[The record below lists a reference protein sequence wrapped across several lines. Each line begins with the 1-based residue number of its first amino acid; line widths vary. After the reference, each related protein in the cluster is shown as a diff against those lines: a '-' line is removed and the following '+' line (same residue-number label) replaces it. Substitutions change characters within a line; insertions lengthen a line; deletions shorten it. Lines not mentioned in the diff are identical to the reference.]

1 MSVTFSNET
10 TQIPIS
16 FFSFATMKQPTHLI
30 AFQQPISGVNLPE
43 KFTFPFFYEP
53 HELSKIAAAEL
64 QEYLASQTDWEH
76 NFGLQV
82 GQKGLV
88 IGKMFGVLVVQN
100 QEGTI
105 GYLAAFS
112 GKLAD
117 SNEHRHFVP
126 PVFDMLQ
133 QDGFFKQEEKI
144 LNDYNRKIE
153 ALENNPEFIQCQS
166 ELASTLLLA
175 EKDKTEKKELSKQN
189 KIRRDAL
196 REKAER
202 ELDFEA
208 YKTLQKKLSKESQ
221 LESIQLKQMNHFWN
235 QEMAKAQQKVADF
248 QSKIN
253 QLKEERKTKS
263 AALQQKLFQQYSFLN
278 QFGESKSLGAIFE
291 DNPPASAGECAAPK
305 LLQYAF
311 AYQLQPIVM
320 AEFWWGQSPKSEI
333 RKHGHF
339 YPACTGKCKP
349 ILAHMLEG
357 IAMDENPLIQNPA
370 EGKELT
376 FLYDDDYLS
385 VVHKPAEFLS
395 VPGKSIQDSV
405 YSRYKEKF
413 PEATG
418 PLIVHRLDMSTSGI
432 LVLAKS
438 TEVYLNLQAQFMKRT
453 VQKRYV
459 ALLSGIIEQDSGE
472 INLPLQ
478 VDLDN
483 RPNQLVCYQ
492 HGKPAKTQWNVIE
505 RRANTTLVHF
515 HPITG
520 RTHQL
525 RVHAAHPEGLNT
537 PIVGD
542 DLYGTKADRLYLH
555 AELIRFWH
563 PVLAREMEVVDGV
576 GF

>member
-1 MSVTFSNET
+1 
-10 TQIPIS
+10 
-16 FFSFATMKQPTHLI
+16 MKHPAHLI
-30 AFQQPISGVNLPE
+30 AFQKPISGINLPE

-53 HELSKIAAAEL
+53 HELTRIAASEL
-64 QEYLASQTDWEH
+64 QDYLASQTDWEH
-76 NFGLQV
+76 NFGLQE

-100 QEGTI
+100 QAGTI

-117 SNEHRHFVP
+117 SNEHHHFVP

-153 ALENNPEFIQCQS
+153 ALENNPEFIRCQS

-175 EKDKTEKKELSKQN
+175 EKDKAEKKELSKQN

-202 ELDFEA
+202 ELDFES
-208 YKTLQKKLSKESQ
+208 YKTLQKSLSKESQ

-235 QEMAKAQQKVADF
+235 QEIAKAQQKVADF

-253 QLKEERKTKS
+253 QLKEERKAKS

-278 QFGESKSLGAIFE
+278 QYGDSKSLGAIFE

-311 AYQLQPIVM
+311 AHKLQPIAM

-357 IAMDENPLIQNPA
+357 IAMDENPLIHNPA
-370 EGKELT
+370 EGKELI

-395 VPGKSIQDSV
+395 VPGKAIQDSV
-405 YSRYKEKF
+405 HSRYKEKF

-432 LVLAKS
+432 LVLAKT

-459 ALLSGIIEQDSGE
+459 ALLSGVIEQDSGE
-472 INLPLQ
+472 INLPLR

-492 HGKPAKTQWNVIE
+492 HGKPAKTKWNVIE
-505 RRANTTLVHF
+505 RRENTTLVHF
-515 HPITG
+515 YPITG

-563 PVLAREMEVVDGV
+563 PVFGKEIEVVDGV

>member
-1 MSVTFSNET
+1 M
-10 TQIPIS
+10 TQPFHFIS
-16 FFSFATMKQPTHLI
+16 FLHDISAI
-30 AFQQPISGVNLPE
+30 ALPE
-43 KFTFPFFYEP
+43 KFTFPFYYEP
-53 HELSKIAAAEL
+53 HELSKIASAEL
-64 QEYLASQTDWEH
+64 QDYLNTQTDWEH
-76 NFGLQV
+76 NFGLIE

-100 QEGTI
+100 QAGEI

-117 SNEHRHFVP
+117 SNEHQHFVP
-126 PVFDMLQ
+126 PVFDMLK

-144 LNDYNRKIE
+144 LNQYNRKIE
-153 ALENNPEFIQCQS
+153 ALENDADFILLQN
-166 ELASTLLLA
+166 ELTSTLLNA
-175 EKDKTEKKELSKQN
+175 EKDKIEKKELSKQN
-189 KIRRDAL
+189 KIIRDEI
-196 REKAER
+196 RIKAEK
-202 ELDFEA
+202 ELDFES
-208 YKTLQKKLSKESQ
+208 YKSIQKKLSKESQ
-221 LESIQLKQMNHFWN
+221 LESIQLKQMNHFWK
-235 QEMAKAQQKVADF
+235 EEIAKAEQKVNDF
-248 QSKIN
+248 QAEIN
-253 QLKEERKTKS
+253 QLKEERKAKS

-278 QFGESKSLGAIFE
+278 QNGESKSLGTIFE

-311 AYQLQPIVM
+311 AHQLKPISL

-349 ILAHMLEG
+349 ILAHMLDG
-357 IAMDENPLIQNPA
+357 MVLDDNPLLLNPA
-370 EGKELT
+370 EDKELT

-405 YSRYKEKF
+405 YSRFKEKF

-432 LVLAKS
+432 LLLAKS
-438 TEVYLNLQAQFMKRT
+438 TEIYLNLQAQFMKRT

-459 ALLSGIIEQDSGE
+459 ALLSRTIEQDSGE
-472 INLPLQ
+472 INLPLR

-492 HGKPAKTQWNVIE
+492 HGKPAKTQWQVIE
-505 RRANTTLVHF
+505 RREHTTLVHF
-515 HPITG
+515 YPITG

-525 RVHAAHPEGLNT
+525 RVHAAHPEGLNS

-555 AELIRFWH
+555 AERLRFWH
-563 PVLAREMEVVDGV
+563 PVLRKEMEVVDEV
-576 GF
+576 RF

>member
-1 MSVTFSNET
+1 
-10 TQIPIS
+10 
-16 FFSFATMKQPTHLI
+16 MKHPAHLI
-30 AFQQPISGVNLPE
+30 AFQKPISGVNLPE

-53 HELSKIAAAEL
+53 HELSKIAASEL
-64 QEYLASQTDWEH
+64 QDYLSSQTDWEH
-76 NFGLQV
+76 NFGLQE

-100 QEGTI
+100 QAGTI

-117 SNEHRHFVP
+117 SNEHHHFVP

-175 EKDKTEKKELSKQN
+175 EKDKAEKKELSKQN

-196 REKAER
+196 REKAEH
-202 ELDFEA
+202 ELDFES
-208 YKTLQKKLSKESQ
+208 YKTLQKSLSKESQ

-235 QEMAKAQQKVADF
+235 QEIAKAQQKVAAF

-253 QLKEERKTKS
+253 QLKEERKAKS
-263 AALQQKLFQQYSFLN
+263 AALQQKLFEQYSFLN
-278 QFGESKSLGAIFE
+278 QYGVSKSLGAIFE

-311 AYQLQPIVM
+311 AHQLQPIAM

-432 LVLAKS
+432 LVLAKT

-459 ALLSGIIEQDSGE
+459 AVLSGVIEQDSGE
-472 INLPLQ
+472 INLPLR

-505 RRANTTLVHF
+505 RRENTTLVHF

-563 PVLAREMEVVDGV
+563 PVLGKEIEVVDGV

>member
-1 MSVTFSNET
+1 
-10 TQIPIS
+10 
-16 FFSFATMKQPTHLI
+16 MKTHSPFI
-30 AFQQPISGVNLPE
+30 AFKQNISGIHLPE
-43 KFTFPFFYEP
+43 KFTFPFYYEP
-53 HELSKIAAAEL
+53 HELSRIASQEL
-64 QEYLASQTDWEH
+64 QQYLETQTDWEH
-76 NFGLQV
+76 NFGLQE
-82 GQKGLV
+82 GQHGLV

-100 QEGTI
+100 QAGEI

-117 SNEHRHFVP
+117 SNEHHYFVP
-126 PVFDMLQ
+126 PVFDMLKQ
-133 QDGFFKQEEKI
+133 EGFFKQEEKI
-144 LNDYNRKIE
+144 LNEFNRKIE
-153 ALENNPEFIQCQS
+153 RLENDTDFILCQN
-166 ELASTLLLA
+166 ELASTFLNA
-175 EKDKTEKKELSKQN
+175 EKDKTEKKEHSKQN
-189 KIRRDAL
+189 KIIRDSL
-196 REKAER
+196 REKAEH
-202 ELDFEA
+202 ELDFES
-208 YKTLQKKLSKESQ
+208 YKTLQKRLSKESQ
-221 LESIQLKQMNHFWN
+221 LESIQLKQMNHFWK
-235 QEMAKAQQKVADF
+235 EEITKAKQKVDAF

-253 QLKEERKTKS
+253 QLKEERKAKS

-278 QFGESKSLGAIFE
+278 QNGETKSLGAIFE

-311 AYQLQPIVM
+311 AHQLKPIAL

-349 ILAHMLEG
+349 ILAHMLDG
-357 IAMDENPLIQNPA
+357 IELDDNPLLQNPA
-370 EGKELT
+370 ENKELT

-432 LVLAKS
+432 LLLAKS
-438 TEVYLNLQAQFMKRT
+438 TETYLNLQAQFMKRT

-459 ALLSGIIEQDSGE
+459 ALLSGKIEQDSGE
-472 INLPLQ
+472 INLPLR

-492 HGKPAKTQWNVIE
+492 YGKPAKTLWNVIE
-505 RRANTTLVHF
+505 RRENTTLVHF

-525 RVHAAHPEGLNT
+525 RVHAAHPKGLNT

-542 DLYGTKADRLYLH
+542 DLYGTKADRLFLH
-555 AELIRFWH
+555 AEAIRFLH
-563 PVLAREMEVVDGV
+563 PVLRKEMEVVDEV

>member
-1 MSVTFSNET
+1 
-10 TQIPIS
+10 
-16 FFSFATMKQPTHLI
+16 MKNHSHFIVFKQK
-30 AFQQPISGVNLPE
+30 ISGINLPQ
-43 KFTFPFFYEP
+43 KFTFPFYYEP
-53 HELSKIAAAEL
+53 HQLSKIAASEL
-64 QEYLASQTDWEH
+64 QDYLQTQTDWEH
-76 NFGLQV
+76 NFGLQE

-100 QEGTI
+100 QVGEI

-117 SNEHRHFVP
+117 SNEHQHFVP
-126 PVFDMLQ
+126 PVFDMLK

-144 LNDYNRKIE
+144 LNEYNRKIE
-153 ALENNPEFIQCQS
+153 ALENDDDFILFQN
-166 ELASTLLLA
+166 ELTSTLVNA
-175 EKDKTEKKELSKQN
+175 EKDKAEKKELSKQN
-189 KIRRDAL
+189 KIIRAEIRI
-196 REKAER
+196 KAEQ
-202 ELDFEA
+202 ELDFES
-208 YKTLQKKLSKESQ
+208 YKTVQKNLSKESQ
-221 LESIQLKQMNHFWN
+221 LESIQLKQMNHFWKS
-235 QEMAKAQQKVADF
+235 EITKAQQKLDAF
-248 QSKIN
+248 QLKIN
-253 QLKEERKTKS
+253 QLKEERKAKS
-263 AALQQKLFQQYSFLN
+263 AALQQKLFEQYAFLN

-291 DNPPASAGECAAPK
+291 GNPPASAGECAAPK
-305 LLQYAF
+305 LLHYAF
-311 AYQLQPIVM
+311 AHQLKPIAL

-349 ILAHMLEG
+349 ILAHMLDGLEL
-357 IAMDENPLIQNPA
+357 DDNPLLQNPA
-370 EGKELT
+370 ENKELT
-376 FLYDDDYLS
+376 FLYDDEYLS
-385 VVHKPAEFLS
+385 VVHKPSEFLS

-405 YSRYKEKF
+405 YTRFKEKF
-413 PEATG
+413 HEASG

-438 TEVYLNLQAQFMKRT
+438 TEIYLNLQAQFMKRT

-459 ALLSGIIEQDSGE
+459 ALLSGKIEQDSGE
-472 INLPLQ
+472 INLPLR

-492 HGKPAKTQWNVIE
+492 YGKPAKTQWKVIE
-505 RRANTTLVHF
+505 RRENTTLVHF

-555 AELIRFWH
+555 AEALRFWH
-563 PVLAREMEVVDGV
+563 PVLGMEMEVVDGV

>member
-1 MSVTFSNET
+1 
-10 TQIPIS
+10 
-16 FFSFATMKQPTHLI
+16 MKHPAHLI
-30 AFQQPISGVNLPE
+30 AFQKPISGVNLPE

-53 HELSKIAAAEL
+53 HELSKMAAAEL
-64 QEYLASQTDWEH
+64 QDYLASQTDWEH
-76 NFGLQV
+76 NFGLQE

-88 IGKMFGVLVVQN
+88 IGKMFGVLVVKN
-100 QEGTI
+100 QVGTI

-117 SNEHRHFVP
+117 SNEHHHFVP

-133 QDGFFKQEEKI
+133 QDGFFKREEKI

-153 ALENNPEFIQCQS
+153 ALENNADFIKCQS

-175 EKDKTEKKELSKQN
+175 EKDKAEKKELSKQN
-189 KIRRDAL
+189 KIHRDAL

-202 ELDFEA
+202 ELDFES
-208 YKTLQKKLSKESQ
+208 YKTLQKSLSKESQ

-235 QEMAKAQQKVADF
+235 QEIAKAQQKVAEF

-253 QLKEERKTKS
+253 QLKEERKAKS

-278 QFGESKSLGAIFE
+278 QYGVSKSLGVIFE

-311 AYQLQPIVM
+311 AHQLQPIAM

-432 LVLAKS
+432 LVLAKT

-472 INLPLQ
+472 INLPLR

-505 RRANTTLVHF
+505 RRDNTTLVHF
-515 HPITG
+515 YPITG

-563 PVLAREMEVVDGV
+563 PVLGKVMEVLDEV

>member
-1 MSVTFSNET
+1 
-10 TQIPIS
+10 
-16 FFSFATMKQPTHLI
+16 MKNHSHFI
-30 AFQQPISGVNLPE
+30 AFKQNISGIALPQ
-43 KFTFPFFYEP
+43 KFTFPFYYEP
-53 HELSKIAAAEL
+53 HALSKIASAEL
-64 QEYLASQTDWEH
+64 QDYLNMQTDWEH
-76 NFGLQV
+76 NFGLQQ

-100 QEGTI
+100 QIGEI

-126 PVFDMLQ
+126 PVFDMLK

-153 ALENNPEFIQCQS
+153 ALENDVAYISCQKA
-166 ELASTLLLA
+166 LASTLLNA
-175 EKDKTEKKELSKQN
+175 EKDKTEKKELSRLN

-196 REKAER
+196 RLKAEQ
-202 ELDFEA
+202 ELAFDD
-208 YKTLQKKLSKESQ
+208 YKTLQKSLSKESQ
-221 LESIQLKQMNHFWN
+221 QESIQLKQMNHYWK
-235 QEMAKAQQKVADF
+235 EEIAKVQQKVNDF

-263 AALQQKLFQQYSFLN
+263 AALQQKLFQQYAFLN
-278 QFGESKSLGAIFE
+278 QYGETKSLGVIFE

-311 AYQLQPIVM
+311 AHQLKPIAL

-349 ILAHMLEG
+349 ILAHMLDG
-357 IAMDENPLIQNPA
+357 IELDDNPLLQNPA
-370 EGKELT
+370 ENKELT
-376 FLYDDDYLS
+376 FLYDDAYLS

-405 YSRYKEKF
+405 YSRYQEKF

-432 LVLAKS
+432 LLLAKS
-438 TEVYLNLQAQFMKRT
+438 TEIYLQLQAQFMKRT
-453 VQKRYV
+453 VQKRYI
-459 ALLSGIIEQDSGE
+459 ALLTGHVAADSGE
-472 INLPLQ
+472 INLPLR

-492 HGKPAKTQWNVIE
+492 YGKPAKTQWKVIE
-505 RRANTTLVHF
+505 RRTNTTLVHF
-515 HPITG
+515 YPITG

-525 RVHAAHPEGLNT
+525 RVHAAHPEGLNA

-542 DLYGTKADRLYLH
+542 DLYGTKADRFYLH
-555 AELIRFWH
+555 AERLRFWH
-563 PVLAREMEVVDGV
+563 PVLEKEMEVLDGV

>member
-1 MSVTFSNET
+1 
-10 TQIPIS
+10 
-16 FFSFATMKQPTHLI
+16 MKTHSPFI
-30 AFQQPISGVNLPE
+30 AFKQNISGIHLPE
-43 KFTFPFFYEP
+43 KFTFPFYYEP
-53 HELSKIAAAEL
+53 HELSRIASQEL
-64 QEYLASQTDWEH
+64 QQYLETQTDWEH
-76 NFGLQV
+76 NFGLQE
-82 GQKGLV
+82 GQHGLV

-100 QEGTI
+100 QAGEI

-117 SNEHRHFVP
+117 SNEHHYFVP
-126 PVFDMLQ
+126 PVFDMLKQ
-133 QDGFFKQEEKI
+133 EGFFKQEEKI
-144 LNDYNRKIE
+144 LNEFNRKIE
-153 ALENNPEFIQCQS
+153 VLENDADFISCQN
-166 ELASTLLLA
+166 ELASTHLNA
-175 EKDKTEKKELSKQN
+175 EKDKAEKKELSKQN
-189 KIRRDAL
+189 KIIRDSL
-196 REKAER
+196 REKAEH
-202 ELDFEA
+202 ELDFES
-208 YKTLQKKLSKESQ
+208 YKTLQKRLSKESQ
-221 LESIQLKQMNHFWN
+221 LESIQLKQMNHFWK
-235 QEMAKAQQKVADF
+235 EEIAKAQQKVDDF

-253 QLKEERKTKS
+253 QLKEERKAKS

-278 QFGESKSLGAIFE
+278 QNGETKSLGAIFE

-311 AYQLQPIVM
+311 AHQLKPIAL

-349 ILAHMLEG
+349 ILAHMLDG
-357 IAMDENPLIQNPA
+357 MALDDNPLLQNPA
-370 EGKELT
+370 ENKELT
-376 FLYDDDYLS
+376 FLYDDAYLS

-405 YSRYKEKF
+405 YNRYKEKF

-432 LVLAKS
+432 LVMAKS
-438 TEVYLNLQAQFMKRT
+438 TEIYLNLQAQFMKRT

-459 ALLSGIIEQDSGE
+459 ALLSGKIEQDSGD
-472 INLPLQ
+472 INLPLR

-492 HGKPAKTQWNVIE
+492 HGKPAKTQWKVIE
-505 RRANTTLVHF
+505 RRENTTLVHF

-525 RVHAAHPEGLNT
+525 RVHAAHPKGLNT

-563 PVLAREMEVVDGV
+563 PVLRKEMEVVDWV

>member
-1 MSVTFSNET
+1 MK
-10 TQIPIS
+10 P
-16 FFSFATMKQPTHLI
+16 ATHFI
-30 AFQQPISGVNLPE
+30 AFKQTISGIKVPD
-43 KFTFPFFYEP
+43 KFTFPFYYEP
-53 HELSKIAAAEL
+53 HELSKIASQEL
-64 QEYLASQTDWEH
+64 QNYIETQSDWEH
-76 NFGLQV
+76 NFGLEEDQE
-82 GQKGLV
+82 GLI

-100 QEGTI
+100 QVGTI

-144 LNDYNRKIE
+144 LNEYNRKID
-153 ALENNPEFIQCQS
+153 ALEKEPTFISFQ
-166 ELASTLLLA
+166 EKLTTTLFLA

-189 KIRRDAL
+189 KRLRDEL
-196 REKAER
+196 RVNAEN
-202 ELDFEA
+202 ELDFES

-221 LESIQLKQMNHFWN
+221 LESIQLKQMNHYWN
-235 QEMAKAQQKVADF
+235 EEIVKAQQKVDDF

-263 AALQQKLFQQYSFLN
+263 AALQQKLFEQYSFLN
-278 QFGESKSLGAIFE
+278 QYRDSKSLGAIFE

-305 LLQYAF
+305 LLHYAF
-311 AYQLQPIVM
+311 ANQLKPIAL

-349 ILAHMLEG
+349 ILTHMLEG
-357 IAMDENPLIQNPA
+357 MELDDNPLLQNPA
-370 EGKELT
+370 ENKELI

-413 PEATG
+413 PEANG

-438 TEVYLNLQAQFMKRT
+438 TEIYLQLQAQFIKRT

-459 ALLSGIIEQDSGE
+459 ALLSGIIEQNSGE
-472 INLPLQ
+472 INLPLR

-492 HGKPAKTQWNVIE
+492 YGKPAKTQWKVIE
-505 RRANTTLVHF
+505 RREQTTLVHF
-515 HPITG
+515 FPITG

-563 PVLAREMEVVDGV
+563 PVLGKEMEVVDGV